1 MARWLSASE
10 GAAGE
15 REEELREWH
24 QDTSMAASC
33 QGCITGDAGKE
44 SAFFGTSS
52 ETVRMVDGNR
62 RGCDLS

>member
-15 REEELREWH
+15 KAEELREWH

-44 SAFFGTSS
+44 SAFVLTGKSFRQLKLLKN
-52 ETVRMVDGNR
+52 EKD
-62 RGCDLS
+62 